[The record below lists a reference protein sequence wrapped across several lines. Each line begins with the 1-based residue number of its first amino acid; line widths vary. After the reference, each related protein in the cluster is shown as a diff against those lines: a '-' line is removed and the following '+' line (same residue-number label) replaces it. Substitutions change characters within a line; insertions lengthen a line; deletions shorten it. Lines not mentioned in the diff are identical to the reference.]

1 MIIVTGAGGQLGGD
15 VCRELEKRNVTYIG
29 TGSDTLDITNEEKV
43 KAFFA
48 EHEPEAV
55 IHCAAY
61 TAVDKAET
69 DEASCMA
76 VNFGGTLNIAR
87 CCKEKDIKL
96 IYVSTDYV
104 FKGNGETPFE
114 TDDEKG
120 PLNVYGKSKLMGEK
134 AVEENCKK
142 YFIVRT
148 SWVFGEKNTNFIHTM
163 LKLSEKYDSVR
174 VVCDQIGSPTYSKH
188 LALLLCDMAETEK
201 YGFYHATNEGFCSWS
216 ELAKKTFEYAGTN
229 TQVIPVTTAEYA
241 SKTARPLNSRLSKI
255 SLDLGGFKRLPSWQS
270 AVEEYLDNI
279 LE

>member
-15 VCRELEKRNVTYIG
+15 VCRELEKRNVAYIG

-120 PLNVYGKSKLMGEK
+120 PLNVYGKSKLMGER
-134 AVEENCKK
+134 AVEENCEK

-163 LKLSEKYDSVR
+163 LKLSEKYDTVR

-229 TQVIPVTTAEYA
+229 TQVIPVTTVEYA
-241 SKTARPLNSRLSKI
+241 SQTARPLNSRLSKI